1 MQRKVL
7 HHRTNGAA
15 GRYHVVMGSA
25 AKALCKLPKRH
36 DGDAQSAAILAH
48 DGLFGQGF
56 INAILFGGVMTP
68 ALKASSLWK
77 LYQAGESTVEAVRG
91 VDLNVES
98 GEMVAVMGPSGCGKT
113 TLLNILSGI
122 DEPSAGMVEVNGAP
136 LYGISDNAR
145 TDLRGK
151 EFGFIFQDFNL
162 LPVLSAVENV
172 ELPLLLLGTPAAE
185 ARKEA
190 LDALKRVG
198 LEDRS
203 EHRPS
208 ELSGGQQ
215 QRVAVARAIVHRPSI
230 ILCDEPTGNLDTG
243 TSGEVMALLTSMNE
257 VENTTF
263 LIVTHDATI
272 AEQCQRTITMQD
284 GLIVQA
290 SGANSGEEE

>member
-1 MQRKVL
+1 M
-7 HHRTNGAA
+7 
-15 GRYHVVMGSA
+15 VMGSA
-25 AKALCKLPKRH
+25 AKTLCKLPKRH
-36 DGDAQSAAILAH
+36 DGDAQTAAILAH
-48 DGLFGQGF
+48 VGLFGQGF

-172 ELPLLLLGTPAAE
+172 ELPLLLLGTPA
-185 ARKEA
+185 
-190 LDALKRVG
+190 V
-198 LEDRS
+198 
-203 EHRPS
+203 
-208 ELSGGQQ
+208 
-215 QRVAVARAIVHRPSI
+215 
-230 ILCDEPTGNLDTG
+230 
-243 TSGEVMALLTSMNE
+243 
-257 VENTTF
+257 
-263 LIVTHDATI
+263 
-272 AEQCQRTITMQD
+272 
-284 GLIVQA
+284 
-290 SGANSGEEE
+290 